1 MRHLFLSAV
10 VLGLSSCASPPIV
23 LDAGA
28 GAVKVAKSDPADN
41 FEEVGPVSG
50 FHGNGCGGFGYL
62 GTYEG
67 AVTDIKNNA
76 HRLQANYVQIFTIT
90 EPHFR
95 PGCFDNLYKLSGT
108 AYRQVRD
115 MPSPTPTIELKKK
128 QSTAEKL
135 AELQN
140 LRSQNLISA
149 EEYEKLRQEVLS
161 QAY

>member
-1 MRHLFLSAV
+1 MRHPWFLAIVVGLSA
-10 VLGLSSCASPPIV
+10 CASQPIV
-23 LDAGA
+23 LDPGA
-28 GAVKVAKSDPADN
+28 TAVKVAKSDPTDN

-50 FHGNGCGGFGYL
+50 FHGQGCGAFGSL

-67 AVTDIKNNA
+67 AVTDLKNNA
-76 HRLQANYVQIFTIT
+76 HRMQGNYVQIFTIT
-90 EPHFR
+90 EPHLR
-95 PGCFDNLYKLSGT
+95 GGCFDNVYKLSGT

-115 MPSPTPTIELKKK
+115 LPSPTPIVEQKK

-135 AELQN
+135 AELQS
-140 LRSQNLISA
+140 LRSQNLITA